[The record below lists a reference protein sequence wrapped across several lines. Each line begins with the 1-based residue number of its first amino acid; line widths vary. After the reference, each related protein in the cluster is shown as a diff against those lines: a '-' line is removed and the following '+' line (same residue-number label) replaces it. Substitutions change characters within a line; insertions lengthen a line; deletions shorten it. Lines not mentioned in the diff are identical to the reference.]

1 MIQPAACLS
10 LSALALPADAAG
22 PVDGA
27 ETEGADFGA
36 LLALQ
41 GLPPAP
47 ESEIAMPPPTLPG
60 ATAAATAPA
69 SPGKILPPILP
80 VEQPATPLALAVPV
94 KPGGHATP
102 VPAKTAKERPQAKL
116 ADETAANEEPLAFVD
131 APPVALVLPTPAP
144 GTTVLPAPTAPVA
157 TAPEHAAPRD
167 RPAGSEPSTTATSIP
182 NPLEPARSLI
192 PAQSARLTRA
202 PAGEQMQ
209 EPPVSP
215 SSAQT
220 AVTPAA
226 ATLARPAEE
235 VRIALALPR
244 TLGAPQVAGELKAAS
259 PDNPAE
265 PIAALS
271 LPASPAPAAHF
282 PVIQAAPQIRPHDFA
297 ALIDRLSA
305 ARDAVQP
312 QAISITVAHQDFGP
326 VRLHFRPEEA
336 GLSVAMSSADPD
348 FARAAAAAPPA
359 VLPVSAS
366 AEASFGQNR
375 SDGAAGQAGTQAGGG
390 QSRGASTS
398 QREGHGQPQA
408 NPTPRGQQQRPA
420 PRPGIFA

>member
-10 LSALALPADAAG
+10 LSALALPADPAGPAAG
-22 PVDGA
+22 EGA
-27 ETEGADFGA
+27 EGTDFGA

-41 GLPPAP
+41 GLTTAP
-47 ESEIAMPPPTLPG
+47 EGEAAMPPAALPD
-60 ATAAATAPA
+60 AAAAATAPA
-69 SPGKILPPILP
+69 SPGKILPPVLP
-80 VEQPATPLALAVPV
+80 VEQPATPPVLAVPV

-102 VPAKTAKERPQAKL
+102 VPAKTANERPQARP

-131 APPVALVLPTPAP
+131 APPVAPVLPTAAS
-144 GTTVLPAPTAPVA
+144 GTTMLPAPTAPVT
-157 TAPEHAAPRD
+157 TAPEQAAPRD
-167 RPAGSEPSTTATSIP
+167 RPAGSKPSTTATSIP
-182 NPLEPARSLI
+182 NPLEPAHPLV
-192 PAQSARLTRA
+192 PAQTARISRA
-202 PAGEQMQ
+202 QAGEQVP

-226 ATLARPAEE
+226 ATSARPAEE

-259 PDNPAE
+259 PDNPTE

-312 QAISITVAHQDFGP
+312 QAISITVAHQDFGS